1 MERLGG
7 EGRLEEKEVWYVA
20 FGCIK
25 QARQLTVN
33 VLPWEAVTSFHL
45 SYKRQVK
52 ITPTLC
58 VCVHIGS

>member
-7 EGRLEEKEVWYVA
+7 EEGLEEKKVWYVA

-33 VLPWEAVTSFHL
+33 GLPWETVTSSHL

-52 ITPTLC
+52 ITPTRC